1 MIKRFK
7 KVIIY
12 VLMLCVMFSGGK
24 AYAYTQEEKDAAK
37 QWLSS
42 HGYSPDYAGALQAYE
57 DYMSGKFGKIDG
69 LPDPTTEATTEA
81 STELAPQDT
90 TGIAMEYTD
99 TEAVT
104 EDGTYT
110 SGTGEAVATT
120 EATAPQS
127 TEDIM
132 NFVAAIV
139 DGEGTGANT
148 EEELSEEDRKK
159 AEEEARKQEEE
170 RVARQAQKLEKL
182 RQEEEADKAKQ
193 QKENRRKSIVLI
205 CVAALLV
212 MLGAISLIIS
222 KKKQNK

>member
-1 MIKRFK
+1 MIKRLK

-12 VLMLCVMFSGGK
+12 AMMFCVMFSGGK

-81 STELAPQDT
+81 STEHAQQDT

-104 EDGTYT
+104 EDGTYA
-110 SGTGEAVATT
+110 SGTDEAVSTT
-120 EATAPQS
+120 EATSPQTS
-127 TEDIM
+127 EDVM
-132 NFVAAIV
+132 DFVAAIA
-139 DGEGTGANT
+139 DGGGAGTNT
-148 EEELSEEDRKK
+148 EQELSEEDREK

-170 RVARQAQKLEKL
+170 RIAGQAQKLEKL
-182 RQEEEADKAKQ
+182 RQEEEVDKAKR

-205 CVAALLV
+205 CVATLLV
-212 MLGAISLIIS
+212 MLGAISLIIA